1 MLTVIKSLAL
11 FFQIMF
17 LFIGCIFLYVDKNTP
32 DLDLISE
39 SELQQPI
46 RIYSKDGK
54 LIGFFGIE
62 RRELISFEQIPENLK
77 NAVLA
82 AEDKDYFNHSGV
94 KISSL
99 VRALLGELTGTP
111 SGGGGTISMQVVRS
125 YLLST
130 ERTYERKLKEI
141 YLAWR
146 LEEFMSKEEILQL
159 YFNKTFL
166 GNRNYGFKAAYD
178 YYFGKYFNEIS
189 IADSATLAAILQRP
203 STINPKKDPAKTK
216 KRRNLILKRMFEED
230 LISSNQYQ
238 QSILENVDSKTYPPI
253 LELEAPHFSESIRKR
268 VLQIYGSDA
277 FKLGLNV
284 YTTLDSEMQINAINS
299 VNENLFR
306 YQQNAKENNLNEN
319 GTPVEAAFIAM
330 DYTSGEIKAYV
341 GGNNFQGSKFDR
353 VTAKLMPGSTIKP
366 FIYSCA
372 FENGLRPA
380 TVVVDGPI
388 IVKDELLEDYWR
400 PKNNSGNFH
409 GPVRLRESLIESL
422 NSVSIKLTDMLGF
435 EKMNNCFDR
444 YGFSSSMDIKDLSGA
459 LGNGL
464 ISPYE
469 LAQTF
474 SIFPNS
480 GTLVDFFMIEKITNR
495 KGEVYFQNTSKGNK
509 ERLGEEIAFITR
521 EILKEGLDR
530 FLKFRNLNLVIE
542 NAGGKTG
549 TTNDARDT
557 WFVGYAENIIASSW
571 VGKDDGSTLGD
582 EQFGSSNA
590 LPIWL
595 DFMNNSIDLLDETT
609 FVIPE
614 DITLVRIDK
623 NTGKVASTFD
633 NAIFEY
639 FLDDDLKD
647 ILNQL

>member
-11 FFQIMF
+11 FFQII
-17 LFIGCIFLYVDKNTP
+17 LVFIGCIFLYVDKNTSS
-32 DLDLISE
+32 LDLVSE
-39 SELQQPI
+39 SELQKPI

-54 LIGFFGIE
+54 LIGYFGIE

-99 VRALLGELTGTP
+99 VRALLGELTGSP

-125 YLLST
+125 YMLST

-146 LEEFMSKEEILQL
+146 LEELMSKEEILQL

-178 YYFGKYFNEIS
+178 YYFGKNFDEIS
-189 IADSATLAAILQRP
+189 VADSATLAAILQRP
-203 STINPKKDPAKTK
+203 SAINPKKDSAKTK

-253 LELEAPHFSESIRKR
+253 LELEAPHFSESIRKK
-268 VLQIYGSDA
+268 VLEIYGNDA

-284 YTTLDSEMQINAINS
+284 YTTLDSKMQINALNS
-299 VNENLFR
+299 VNANLFK

-319 GTPVEAAFIAM
+319 GTSAEAAFIAM
-330 DYTSGEIKAYV
+330 DYISGEIKAYV
-341 GGNNFQGSKFDR
+341 GGNNFKDSKFDR

-435 EKMNNCFDR
+435 EQMNNCFDK

-480 GTLVDFFMIEKITNR
+480 GATVDFFMIEKITNS
-495 KGEVYFQNTSKGNK
+495 KGEVYFQNTLKGNK

-530 FLKFRNLNLVIE
+530 FLKFRNLNLDIE

-582 EQFGSSNA
+582 DQFGSSNA

-595 DFMNNSIDLLDETT
+595 DFMNNSIDLLNETT

-623 NTGKVASTFD
+623 NTGKVTSTFD

-639 FLDDDLKD
+639 FLDDDLED
-647 ILNQL
+647 ILN

>member
-17 LFIGCIFLYVDKNTP
+17 IFIGCIFLYVDKNTP
-32 DLDLISE
+32 NLDLISE

-99 VRALLGELTGTP
+99 VRALLGELTGSP

-178 YYFGKYFNEIS
+178 YYFGKNFNEIS

-203 STINPKKDPAKTK
+203 SAINPKKDPVKTK

-230 LISSNQYQ
+230 LISSDQYQ
-238 QSILENVDSKTYPPI
+238 QSILENIDSKTYPPI
-253 LELEAPHFSESIRKR
+253 LELEAPHFSESIRKK

-341 GGNNFQGSKFDR
+341 GGNNFQDSKFDR

-435 EKMNNCFDR
+435 EKMNSCFDR

-480 GTLVDFFMIEKITNR
+480 GTSVDFFMIEKITNR

-509 ERLGEEIAFITR
+509 ERLGKEIAFITR

-647 ILNQL
+647 ILN

>member
-17 LFIGCIFLYVDKNTP
+17 IFIGCIFLYVDKNTP
-32 DLDLISE
+32 NPDLISE

-99 VRALLGELTGTP
+99 VRALLGELTGSP

-125 YLLST
+125 YLLSS

-178 YYFGKYFNEIS
+178 YYFGKNFNEIS

-203 STINPKKDPAKTK
+203 SAINPKKDPAKTR

-238 QSILENVDSKTYPPI
+238 QSILENIDSKTYPPI
-253 LELEAPHFSESIRKR
+253 LELEAPHFSESIRKK

-341 GGNNFQGSKFDR
+341 GGNNFQDSKFDR

-435 EKMNNCFDR
+435 EKMNSCFDR

-480 GTLVDFFMIEKITNR
+480 GTSVDFFMIEKITNR

-509 ERLGEEIAFITR
+509 ERLVEEIAFITR

-647 ILNQL
+647 ILN

>member
-17 LFIGCIFLYVDKNTP
+17 LFISCIFLYVDKNTP
-32 DLDLISE
+32 NLDLISE

-99 VRALLGELTGTP
+99 VRALLGELTGSP

-178 YYFGKYFNEIS
+178 YYFGKNFNEIS

-203 STINPKKDPAKTK
+203 SAINPKKDPAKTK

-253 LELEAPHFSESIRKR
+253 LELEAPHFSESIRKK

-341 GGNNFQGSKFDR
+341 GGNNFQDSKFDR

-435 EKMNNCFDR
+435 EKMNSCFDR

-480 GTLVDFFMIEKITNR
+480 GTSVDFFMIEKITNR
-495 KGEVYFQNTSKGNK
+495 KGEVYFHNISKGNK

-647 ILNQL
+647 ILN

>member
-17 LFIGCIFLYVDKNTP
+17 IFIGCIFLYVDKNTP
-32 DLDLISE
+32 NLDLISE

-99 VRALLGELTGTP
+99 VRALLGELTGSP

-178 YYFGKYFNEIS
+178 YYFGKNFNEIS

-203 STINPKKDPAKTK
+203 SAINPKKDPAKTK
-216 KRRNLILKRMFEED
+216 KRRNLILKRMFEEN

-238 QSILENVDSKTYPPI
+238 LSILENIDSKTYPPI
-253 LELEAPHFSESIRKR
+253 LELEAPHFSESIRKK

-341 GGNNFQGSKFDR
+341 GGNNFQDSKFDR

-435 EKMNNCFDR
+435 EKMNSCFDR

-480 GTLVDFFMIEKITNR
+480 GTSVDFFMIEKITNR

-509 ERLGEEIAFITR
+509 ERLGKEIAFITR

-647 ILNQL
+647 ILN

>member
-32 DLDLISE
+32 NLDLISE

-99 VRALLGELTGTP
+99 VRALLGELTGSP

-178 YYFGKYFNEIS
+178 YYFGKNFDEIS
-189 IADSATLAAILQRP
+189 IADSAILAAILQRP

-238 QSILENVDSKTYPPI
+238 QSILENVGSKTYPPI
-253 LELEAPHFSESIRKR
+253 LELEAPHFSESIRKK

-341 GGNNFQGSKFDR
+341 GGNNFQDSKFDR

-435 EKMNNCFDR
+435 EKMNSCFDR

-480 GTLVDFFMIEKITNR
+480 GTSVDFFMIEKITNR

-509 ERLGEEIAFITR
+509 ERLGKEIAFITR

-647 ILNQL
+647 IIN

>member
-17 LFIGCIFLYVDKNTP
+17 IFIGCIFLYVDKNTP
-32 DLDLISE
+32 NLDLISE

-46 RIYSKDGK
+46 KIYSKDGK

-99 VRALLGELTGTP
+99 VRALLGELTGSP

-178 YYFGKYFNEIS
+178 YYFGKNFNEIS

-203 STINPKKDPAKTK
+203 SAINPKKDPAKTK

-230 LISSNQYQ
+230 IISSNQYQ
-238 QSILENVDSKTYPPI
+238 QSILENIDSKTYPPI
-253 LELEAPHFSESIRKR
+253 LELEAPHFSESIRKK

-341 GGNNFQGSKFDR
+341 GGNNFQDSKFDR

-435 EKMNNCFDR
+435 EKMNSCFDR

-480 GTLVDFFMIEKITNR
+480 GTSVDFFMIEKITNR

-647 ILNQL
+647 ILN

>member
-32 DLDLISE
+32 NLDLISE

-46 RIYSKDGK
+46 KIYSKDGK

-99 VRALLGELTGTP
+99 VRALLGELTGSP

-178 YYFGKYFNEIS
+178 YYFGKNFNEIS

-203 STINPKKDPAKTK
+203 SAINPKKDPAKTK

-238 QSILENVDSKTYPPI
+238 QSILENIDSKTYPPI
-253 LELEAPHFSESIRKR
+253 LELEAPHFSESIRKK

-341 GGNNFQGSKFDR
+341 GGNNFQDSKFDR

-435 EKMNNCFDR
+435 EKMNSCFDR

-469 LAQTF
+469 LAQNF

-480 GTLVDFFMIEKITNR
+480 GTSVDFFMIEKITNR

-509 ERLGEEIAFITR
+509 ERLGKEIAFITR

-582 EQFGSSNA
+582 DQFGSSNA

-647 ILNQL
+647 ILN

>member
-11 FFQIMF
+11 FFQII
-17 LFIGCIFLYVDKNTP
+17 LVFIGCIFLYVDKNTSS
-32 DLDLISE
+32 LDLVSE
-39 SELQQPI
+39 SELQKPI

-54 LIGFFGIE
+54 LIGYFGIE

-99 VRALLGELTGTP
+99 VRALLGELTGSP

-125 YLLST
+125 YMLST

-146 LEEFMSKEEILQL
+146 LEELMSKEEILQL

-178 YYFGKYFNEIS
+178 YYFGKNFDEIS
-189 IADSATLAAILQRP
+189 VADSATLAAILQRP
-203 STINPKKDPAKTK
+203 SAINPKKDSAKTK

-253 LELEAPHFSESIRKR
+253 LELEAPHFSESIRKK
-268 VLQIYGSDA
+268 VLEIYGNDA

-284 YTTLDSEMQINAINS
+284 YTTLDSKMQINALNS
-299 VNENLFR
+299 VNANLFK

-319 GTPVEAAFIAM
+319 GTSVEAAFIAM
-330 DYTSGEIKAYV
+330 DYISGEIKAYV
-341 GGNNFQGSKFDR
+341 GGNNFKDSKFDR

-435 EKMNNCFDR
+435 EQMNNCFDK
-444 YGFSSSMDIKDLSGA
+444 YGFSSSMDIEDLSGA

-480 GTLVDFFMIEKITNR
+480 GATVDFFMIEKITNS
-495 KGEVYFQNTSKGNK
+495 KGEVYFQNTLKGNK

-530 FLKFRNLNLVIE
+530 FLKFRNLNLDIE

-582 EQFGSSNA
+582 DQFGSSNA

-623 NTGKVASTFD
+623 NTGKVTSTFD

-639 FLDDDLKD
+639 FLDDDLED
-647 ILNQL
+647 ILN

>member
-17 LFIGCIFLYVDKNTP
+17 IFIGCIFLYVDKNTP
-32 DLDLISE
+32 NLDLISE

-99 VRALLGELTGTP
+99 VRALLGELTGSP

-178 YYFGKYFNEIS
+178 YYFGKNFDEIS

-253 LELEAPHFSESIRKR
+253 LELEAPHFSESIRKK

-341 GGNNFQGSKFDR
+341 GGNNFQDSKFDR

-435 EKMNNCFDR
+435 EKMNSCFDR

-480 GTLVDFFMIEKITNR
+480 GTSVDFFMIEKITNR

-509 ERLGEEIAFITR
+509 ERLVEEIAFITR

-647 ILNQL
+647 ILN

>member
-32 DLDLISE
+32 NLDLISE

-99 VRALLGELTGTP
+99 VRALLGELTGSP

-178 YYFGKYFNEIS
+178 YYFGKNFNEIS

-203 STINPKKDPAKTK
+203 SAINPKKDPAKTK

-253 LELEAPHFSESIRKR
+253 LELEAPHFSESIRKK

-341 GGNNFQGSKFDR
+341 GGNNFQDSKFDR

-435 EKMNNCFDR
+435 EKMNSCFDR
-444 YGFSSSMDIKDLSGA
+444 YGFSSSMDIKDLSGV

-480 GTLVDFFMIEKITNR
+480 GTSVDFFMIEKITNR
-495 KGEVYFQNTSKGNK
+495 KGEVYFHNISKGNK

-647 ILNQL
+647 ILN

>member
-17 LFIGCIFLYVDKNTP
+17 IFIGCIFLYVDKNTP
-32 DLDLISE
+32 NLDLISE

-99 VRALLGELTGTP
+99 VRALLGELTGSP

-178 YYFGKYFNEIS
+178 YYFGKNFNEIS

-203 STINPKKDPAKTK
+203 SAINPKKDPAKTK

-238 QSILENVDSKTYPPI
+238 QSILENIDSKTYPPI
-253 LELEAPHFSESIRKR
+253 LELEAPHFSESIRKK

-306 YQQNAKENNLNEN
+306 YQKNAKENNLNEN

-341 GGNNFQGSKFDR
+341 GGNNFQDSKFDR

-435 EKMNNCFDR
+435 EKMNSCFDR

-480 GTLVDFFMIEKITNR
+480 GTSVDFFMIEKITNR

-509 ERLGEEIAFITR
+509 ERLGKEIAFITR

-647 ILNQL
+647 ILN

>member
-17 LFIGCIFLYVDKNTP
+17 IFIGCIFLYVDKNTP
-32 DLDLISE
+32 NLDLISE

-99 VRALLGELTGTP
+99 VRALLGELTGSP

-166 GNRNYGFKAAYD
+166 GNRNYGFKSAYD
-178 YYFGKYFNEIS
+178 YYFGKNFNEIS
-189 IADSATLAAILQRP
+189 IAESATLAAILQRP

-253 LELEAPHFSESIRKR
+253 LELEAPHFSESIRKK

-341 GGNNFQGSKFDR
+341 GGNNFQDSKFDR

-435 EKMNNCFDR
+435 KKMNSCFDR
-444 YGFSSSMDIKDLSGA
+444 YGLSSSMDIKDLSGA

-480 GTLVDFFMIEKITNR
+480 GISVDFFMIEKITNR
-495 KGEVYFQNTSKGNK
+495 KGEVYFQNTSKENK

-623 NTGKVASTFD
+623 KTGKVASTFD

-647 ILNQL
+647 IIN

>member
-17 LFIGCIFLYVDKNTP
+17 IFIGCIFLYVDKNTP
-32 DLDLISE
+32 NLDLISE

-99 VRALLGELTGTP
+99 VRALLGELTGSP

-178 YYFGKYFNEIS
+178 YYFGKNFNEIS

-203 STINPKKDPAKTK
+203 SAINPKKDPAKTK
-216 KRRNLILKRMFEED
+216 KRRNLILKRMFEEN
-230 LISSNQYQ
+230 LISPNQYQ
-238 QSILENVDSKTYPPI
+238 QSILENIDSKTYPPI
-253 LELEAPHFSESIRKR
+253 LELEAPHFSESIRKK

-341 GGNNFQGSKFDR
+341 GGNNFQDSKFDR

-435 EKMNNCFDR
+435 EKMNSCFDR

-480 GTLVDFFMIEKITNR
+480 GTSVDFFMIEKITNR

-509 ERLGEEIAFITR
+509 ERLGKEIAFITR

-647 ILNQL
+647 ILN

>member
-17 LFIGCIFLYVDKNTP
+17 IFIGCIFLYVDKNTP
-32 DLDLISE
+32 NLDLISE

-54 LIGFFGIE
+54 LIGFFGTE
-62 RRELISFEQIPENLK
+62 RRELISFEQIPENLQ

-99 VRALLGELTGTP
+99 VRALLGELTGSP

-166 GNRNYGFKAAYD
+166 GNRNYGFKSAYD
-178 YYFGKYFNEIS
+178 YYFGKNFNEIS
-189 IADSATLAAILQRP
+189 IAESATLAAILQRP

-253 LELEAPHFSESIRKR
+253 LELEAPHFSESIRKK

-306 YQQNAKENNLNEN
+306 YQQNARENNLNEN

-341 GGNNFQGSKFDR
+341 GGNNFQDSKFDR

-435 EKMNNCFDR
+435 EKMNSCFDR

-480 GTLVDFFMIEKITNR
+480 GTSVDFFMIEKITNR
-495 KGEVYFQNTSKGNK
+495 KGEVYFHNISKENK

-647 ILNQL
+647 ILN

>member
-32 DLDLISE
+32 NLDLISE

-62 RRELISFEQIPENLK
+62 RRELITFEQIPENLK

-99 VRALLGELTGTP
+99 VRALLGELTGSP

-178 YYFGKYFNEIS
+178 YYFGKNFNEIS

-203 STINPKKDPAKTK
+203 SAINPKKDPAKTK

-253 LELEAPHFSESIRKR
+253 LELEAPHFSESIRKK

-341 GGNNFQGSKFDR
+341 GGNNFQDSKFDR

-435 EKMNNCFDR
+435 EKMNSCFDR

-480 GTLVDFFMIEKITNR
+480 GTSVDFFMIEKITNR

-509 ERLGEEIAFITR
+509 ERLGKEIAFITR

-647 ILNQL
+647 IIN

>member
-17 LFIGCIFLYVDKNTP
+17 IFIGCIFLYVDKNTP
-32 DLDLISE
+32 NLDLISE

-99 VRALLGELTGTP
+99 VRALLGELTGSP

-178 YYFGKYFNEIS
+178 YYFGKNFNEIS

-203 STINPKKDPAKTK
+203 SAINPKKDPAKTK

-238 QSILENVDSKTYPPI
+238 LSILENIDSKTYPPI
-253 LELEAPHFSESIRKR
+253 LELEAPHFSESIRKK

-341 GGNNFQGSKFDR
+341 GGNNFQDSKFDR

-435 EKMNNCFDR
+435 EKMNSCFDR

-480 GTLVDFFMIEKITNR
+480 GTSVDFFMIEKITNR

-647 ILNQL
+647 ILN

>member
-17 LFIGCIFLYVDKNTP
+17 LFISCIFLYVDKNTP
-32 DLDLISE
+32 NLDLISE

-82 AEDKDYFNHSGV
+82 AEDNDYFNHSGV

-99 VRALLGELTGTP
+99 VRALLGELTGSP

-178 YYFGKYFNEIS
+178 YYFGKNFNEIS

-203 STINPKKDPAKTK
+203 SAINPKKDPAKTK

-253 LELEAPHFSESIRKR
+253 LELEAPHFSESIRKK

-341 GGNNFQGSKFDR
+341 GGNNFQDSKFDR

-388 IVKDELLEDYWR
+388 IIKDELLEDYWR

-435 EKMNNCFDR
+435 EKMNSCFDR

-469 LAQTF
+469 LAQNF

-480 GTLVDFFMIEKITNR
+480 GTSVDFFMIEKITNR
-495 KGEVYFQNTSKGNK
+495 KGEVYFHNISKGNK

-549 TTNDARDT
+549 TTNNARDT

-647 ILNQL
+647 ILN

>member
-17 LFIGCIFLYVDKNTP
+17 IFIGCIFLYVDKNTP
-32 DLDLISE
+32 NLDLISE

-62 RRELISFEQIPENLK
+62 RRELISFKQIPENLK

-99 VRALLGELTGTP
+99 VRALLGELTGSP

-178 YYFGKYFNEIS
+178 YYFGKNFNEIS

-203 STINPKKDPAKTK
+203 SAINPKKDPAKTK

-238 QSILENVDSKTYPPI
+238 QSILENIDSKTYPPI
-253 LELEAPHFSESIRKR
+253 LELEAPHFSESIRKK

-306 YQQNAKENNLNEN
+306 YQQNVKENNLNEN

-341 GGNNFQGSKFDR
+341 GGNNFQDSKFDR

-435 EKMNNCFDR
+435 EKMNSCFDR

-480 GTLVDFFMIEKITNR
+480 GTSVDFFMIEKITNR

-647 ILNQL
+647 ILN

>member
-32 DLDLISE
+32 NLDLISE

-99 VRALLGELTGTP
+99 VRALLGELTGSP

-178 YYFGKYFNEIS
+178 YYFGKNFNEIS

-203 STINPKKDPAKTK
+203 SAINPKKDPAKTK

-238 QSILENVDSKTYPPI
+238 QSILENIDSKTYPPI
-253 LELEAPHFSESIRKR
+253 LELEAPHFSESIRKK

-341 GGNNFQGSKFDR
+341 GGNNFQDSKFDR

-435 EKMNNCFDR
+435 EKMNSCFDR

-480 GTLVDFFMIEKITNR
+480 GTSVDFFMIEKITNR

-509 ERLGEEIAFITR
+509 ERLGKEIAFITR

-549 TTNDARDT
+549 TTNNARDT

-647 ILNQL
+647 ILN

>member
-32 DLDLISE
+32 NLDLISE

-99 VRALLGELTGTP
+99 VRALLGELTGSP

-178 YYFGKYFNEIS
+178 YYFGKNFDEIS
-189 IADSATLAAILQRP
+189 IADSAILAAILQRP

-238 QSILENVDSKTYPPI
+238 QSILENVGSKTYPPI
-253 LELEAPHFSESIRKR
+253 LELEAPHFSESIRKK

-341 GGNNFQGSKFDR
+341 GGNNFQDSKFDR

-435 EKMNNCFDR
+435 EKMNSCFDR

-480 GTLVDFFMIEKITNR
+480 GATVDFFMIEKITNR
-495 KGEVYFQNTSKGNK
+495 KGKVYFQHTLKGNK

-582 EQFGSSNA
+582 DQFGSSNA

-595 DFMNNSIDLLDETT
+595 NFMNNSIDLLDETT
-609 FVIPE
+609 FIIPE

-623 NTGKVASTFD
+623 NTGKVTNTFD

-647 ILNQL
+647 ILN

>member
-11 FFQIMF
+11 FFQII
-17 LFIGCIFLYVDKNTP
+17 LVFIGCIFLYVDKNTSS
-32 DLDLISE
+32 LDLVSE
-39 SELQQPI
+39 SELQKPI

-54 LIGFFGIE
+54 LIGYFGIE

-99 VRALLGELTGTP
+99 VRALLGELTGSP

-125 YLLST
+125 YMLST
-130 ERTYERKLKEI
+130 DRTYERKLKEI

-178 YYFGKYFNEIS
+178 YYFGKNFDEIS
-189 IADSATLAAILQRP
+189 VADSATLAAILQRP
-203 STINPKKDPAKTK
+203 SAINPKKDSAKTK

-253 LELEAPHFSESIRKR
+253 LELEAPHFSESIRKK
-268 VLQIYGSDA
+268 VLEIYGNDA

-284 YTTLDSEMQINAINS
+284 YTTLDSKMQINALNS
-299 VNENLFR
+299 VNANLFK

-319 GTPVEAAFIAM
+319 GTSVEAAFIAM
-330 DYTSGEIKAYV
+330 DYISGEIKAYV
-341 GGNNFQGSKFDR
+341 GGNNFKDSKFDR

-435 EKMNNCFDR
+435 EQMNNCFDK

-480 GTLVDFFMIEKITNR
+480 GATVDFFMIEKITNR
-495 KGEVYFQNTSKGNK
+495 KGEVYFQNTLKGNK

-530 FLKFRNLNLVIE
+530 FLKFRNLNLDIE

-582 EQFGSSNA
+582 DQFGSSNA

-595 DFMNNSIDLLDETT
+595 DFMNNSIDLLNETT

-623 NTGKVASTFD
+623 NTGKVTSTFD

-639 FLDDDLKD
+639 FLDDDLED
-647 ILNQL
+647 ILN

>member
-32 DLDLISE
+32 NLDLISE

-99 VRALLGELTGTP
+99 VRALLGELTGSP

-178 YYFGKYFNEIS
+178 YYFGKNFDEIS
-189 IADSATLAAILQRP
+189 IADSAILAAILQRP

-238 QSILENVDSKTYPPI
+238 QSILENVGSKTYPPI
-253 LELEAPHFSESIRKR
+253 LELEAPHFSESIRKK

-341 GGNNFQGSKFDR
+341 GGNNFQDSKFDR

-435 EKMNNCFDR
+435 EKMNSCFDR

-480 GTLVDFFMIEKITNR
+480 GATVDFFMIEKITNR
-495 KGEVYFQNTSKGNK
+495 KGKVYFQHTLKGNK
-509 ERLGEEIAFITR
+509 ERLGEEIAFMTR

-582 EQFGSSNA
+582 DQFGSSNA

-595 DFMNNSIDLLDETT
+595 NFMNNSIDLLDETT
-609 FVIPE
+609 FIIPE

-623 NTGKVASTFD
+623 NTGKVTNTFD

-647 ILNQL
+647 ILN

>member
-17 LFIGCIFLYVDKNTP
+17 IFIGCIFLYVDKNTP
-32 DLDLISE
+32 NLDLISE

-99 VRALLGELTGTP
+99 VRALLGELTGSP

-178 YYFGKYFNEIS
+178 YYFGKNFNEIS

-203 STINPKKDPAKTK
+203 SAINPKKDPAKTK

-238 QSILENVDSKTYPPI
+238 LSILENIDSKTYPPI
-253 LELEAPHFSESIRKR
+253 LELEAPHFSESIRKK

-341 GGNNFQGSKFDR
+341 GGNNFQDSKFDR

-435 EKMNNCFDR
+435 EKMNSCFDR

-480 GTLVDFFMIEKITNR
+480 GTSVDFFMIEKITNR

-509 ERLGEEIAFITR
+509 ERLGKEIAFITR

-647 ILNQL
+647 ILN

>member
-17 LFIGCIFLYVDKNTP
+17 IFIGCIFLYVDKNTP
-32 DLDLISE
+32 NLDLISE

-99 VRALLGELTGTP
+99 VRALLGELTGSP

-178 YYFGKYFNEIS
+178 YYFGKNFNEIS

-203 STINPKKDPAKTK
+203 SAINPKKDPAKTK

-238 QSILENVDSKTYPPI
+238 QSILENIDSKTYPPI
-253 LELEAPHFSESIRKR
+253 LELEAPHFSESIRKK

-341 GGNNFQGSKFDR
+341 GGNNFQDSKFDR

-435 EKMNNCFDR
+435 EKMNSCFDR

-480 GTLVDFFMIEKITNR
+480 GTSVDFFMIEKITNR

-509 ERLGEEIAFITR
+509 ERLGKEIAFITR

-623 NTGKVASTFD
+623 NTGKVTSTFD

-647 ILNQL
+647 ILN

>member
-32 DLDLISE
+32 NLDLISE

-99 VRALLGELTGTP
+99 VRALLGELTGSP

-178 YYFGKYFNEIS
+178 YYFGKNFNEIS

-203 STINPKKDPAKTK
+203 SAINPKKDPVKTK

-230 LISSNQYQ
+230 LISSDQYQ
-238 QSILENVDSKTYPPI
+238 QSILENIDSKTYPPI
-253 LELEAPHFSESIRKR
+253 LELEAPHFSESIRKK

-341 GGNNFQGSKFDR
+341 GGNNFQDSKFDR

-435 EKMNNCFDR
+435 EKMNSCFDR

-480 GTLVDFFMIEKITNR
+480 GTSVDFFMIEKITNR

-509 ERLGEEIAFITR
+509 ERLGKEIAFITR

-647 ILNQL
+647 ILN

>member
-32 DLDLISE
+32 NLDLISE

-99 VRALLGELTGTP
+99 VRALLGELTGSP

-178 YYFGKYFNEIS
+178 YYFGKNFNEIS

-203 STINPKKDPAKTK
+203 SAINPKKDPAKTK

-253 LELEAPHFSESIRKR
+253 LELEAPHFSESIRKK

-299 VNENLFR
+299 VNENLLR

-341 GGNNFQGSKFDR
+341 GGNNFQDSKFDR

-435 EKMNNCFDR
+435 EKMNSCFDR

-480 GTLVDFFMIEKITNR
+480 GTSVDFFMIEKITNR

-509 ERLGEEIAFITR
+509 ERLGKEIAFITR

-647 ILNQL
+647 ILN

>member
-11 FFQIMF
+11 FFQII
-17 LFIGCIFLYVDKNTP
+17 LVFIGCIFLYVDKNTSS
-32 DLDLISE
+32 LDLVSE
-39 SELQQPI
+39 SELQKPI

-54 LIGFFGIE
+54 LIGYFGIE

-99 VRALLGELTGTP
+99 VRALLGELTGSP

-125 YLLST
+125 YMLST

-146 LEEFMSKEEILQL
+146 LEELMSKEEILQL

-178 YYFGKYFNEIS
+178 YYFGKNFDEIS
-189 IADSATLAAILQRP
+189 VADSATLAAILQRP
-203 STINPKKDPAKTK
+203 SAINPKKDSAKTK

-253 LELEAPHFSESIRKR
+253 LELEAPHFSESIRKK
-268 VLQIYGSDA
+268 VLEIYGNDA

-284 YTTLDSEMQINAINS
+284 YTTLDSKMQINALNS
-299 VNENLFR
+299 VNANLFK

-319 GTPVEAAFIAM
+319 GTSVEAAFIAM
-330 DYTSGEIKAYV
+330 DYISGEIKAYV
-341 GGNNFQGSKFDR
+341 GGNNFKDSKFDR

-435 EKMNNCFDR
+435 EQMNNCFDK
-444 YGFSSSMDIKDLSGA
+444 YGFSSSMDIEDLSGA

-480 GTLVDFFMIEKITNR
+480 GATVDFFMIEKITNS
-495 KGEVYFQNTSKGNK
+495 KGEVYFQNTLKGNK

-530 FLKFRNLNLVIE
+530 FLKFRNLNLVIQ

-549 TTNDARDT
+549 TTNNARDT

-582 EQFGSSNA
+582 DQFGSSNA

-623 NTGKVASTFD
+623 NTGKVTSTFD

-639 FLDDDLKD
+639 FLDDDLED
-647 ILNQL
+647 ILN

>member
-1 MLTVIKSLAL
+1 MLSVIKSLAL

-17 LFIGCIFLYVDKNTP
+17 IFIGCIFLYVDKNTP
-32 DLDLISE
+32 NPDLISE

-99 VRALLGELTGTP
+99 VRALLGELTGSP

-178 YYFGKYFNEIS
+178 YYFGKNFNEIS

-238 QSILENVDSKTYPPI
+238 QSILENIDSKTYPPI
-253 LELEAPHFSESIRKR
+253 LELEAPHFSESIRKK

-284 YTTLDSEMQINAINS
+284 YTTLDSEMQINALNS
-299 VNENLFR
+299 VSENLFR

-341 GGNNFQGSKFDR
+341 GGNNFQDSKFDR

-435 EKMNNCFDR
+435 EKMNSCFDR

-469 LAQTF
+469 LAKTF

-480 GTLVDFFMIEKITNR
+480 GTSVDFFMIEKITNR

-509 ERLGEEIAFITR
+509 ERLGKEIAFITR

-582 EQFGSSNA
+582 DQFGSSNA

-647 ILNQL
+647 ILN

>member
-17 LFIGCIFLYVDKNTP
+17 IFIGCIFLYVDKNTP
-32 DLDLISE
+32 NLDLISE

-99 VRALLGELTGTP
+99 VRALLGELTGSP

-178 YYFGKYFNEIS
+178 YYFGKNFNEIS

-203 STINPKKDPAKTK
+203 SAINPKKDPAKTK

-238 QSILENVDSKTYPPI
+238 QSILENIDSKTYPPI
-253 LELEAPHFSESIRKR
+253 LELEAPHFSESIRKK

-284 YTTLDSEMQINAINS
+284 YTTLDSEMQTNAINS

-341 GGNNFQGSKFDR
+341 GGNNFQDSKFDR

-435 EKMNNCFDR
+435 EKMNSCFDR

-480 GTLVDFFMIEKITNR
+480 GTSVDFFMIEKITNR

-509 ERLGEEIAFITR
+509 ERLGKEIAFITR

-647 ILNQL
+647 ILN

>member
-17 LFIGCIFLYVDKNTP
+17 IFIGCIFLYVDKNTP
-32 DLDLISE
+32 NLDLISE

-99 VRALLGELTGTP
+99 VRALLGELTGSP

-178 YYFGKYFNEIS
+178 YYFGKNFNEIS

-203 STINPKKDPAKTK
+203 SAINPKKDPAKTK

-253 LELEAPHFSESIRKR
+253 LELEAPHFSESIRKK

-341 GGNNFQGSKFDR
+341 GGNNFQDSKFDR

-388 IVKDELLEDYWR
+388 IIKDELLEDYWR

-435 EKMNNCFDR
+435 EKMNSCFDR

-480 GTLVDFFMIEKITNR
+480 GTSVDFFMIEKITNR

-509 ERLGEEIAFITR
+509 ERLGKEIAFITR

-647 ILNQL
+647 ILN

>member
-17 LFIGCIFLYVDKNTP
+17 IFIGCIFLYVDKNTP
-32 DLDLISE
+32 NLDLISE

-99 VRALLGELTGTP
+99 VRALLGELTGSP

-178 YYFGKYFNEIS
+178 YYFGRNFNEIS

-203 STINPKKDPAKTK
+203 SAINPKKDPAKTK

-238 QSILENVDSKTYPPI
+238 QSILESVDSKTYPPI
-253 LELEAPHFSESIRKR
+253 LELEAPHFSESIRKK

-341 GGNNFQGSKFDR
+341 GGNNFQDSKFDR

-435 EKMNNCFDR
+435 EKMNSCFDR

-480 GTLVDFFMIEKITNR
+480 GTSVDFFMIEKITNR

-509 ERLGEEIAFITR
+509 ERLGKEIAFITR

-614 DITLVRIDK
+614 DITLIRIDK
-623 NTGKVASTFD
+623 NTGKVTNTFD

-647 ILNQL
+647 ILN

>member
-17 LFIGCIFLYVDKNTP
+17 IFIGCIFLYVDKNTP
-32 DLDLISE
+32 NLDLISE

-99 VRALLGELTGTP
+99 VRALLGELTGSP

-178 YYFGKYFNEIS
+178 YYFGKNFNEIS

-238 QSILENVDSKTYPPI
+238 QSILENIDSKTYPPI
-253 LELEAPHFSESIRKR
+253 LELEAPHFSESIRKK

-341 GGNNFQGSKFDR
+341 GGNNFQDSKFDR

-435 EKMNNCFDR
+435 EKMNSCFDR

-480 GTLVDFFMIEKITNR
+480 GTSVDFFMIEKITNR
-495 KGEVYFQNTSKGNK
+495 KGEVYFHNISKGNK

-647 ILNQL
+647 ILN

>member
-11 FFQIMF
+11 FFQIIIVF
-17 LFIGCIFLYVDKNTP
+17 VGCIFLYVDKNTP
-32 DLDLISE
+32 NLDLISE

-99 VRALLGELTGTP
+99 VRALLGELTGSP

-146 LEEFMSKEEILQL
+146 LEEFISKEEILQL

-178 YYFGKYFNEIS
+178 YYFGKNFDEIS
-189 IADSATLAAILQRP
+189 VADSATLAAILQRP
-203 STINPKKDPAKTK
+203 SAINPKKDSAKTK

-230 LISSNQYQ
+230 LISSIQYQ
-238 QSILENVDSKTYPPI
+238 ESILENVDSKTYPPI
-253 LELEAPHFSESIRKR
+253 LELEAPHFSESIRKK
-268 VLQIYGSDA
+268 VLQIYGNDA

-284 YTTLDSEMQINAINS
+284 YTTLDSKMQINALNS
-299 VNENLFR
+299 VNENLFK

-330 DYTSGEIKAYV
+330 DYISGEIKAYV
-341 GGNNFQGSKFDR
+341 GGSNFKDSKFDR

-380 TVVVDGPI
+380 TIVVDGPI
-388 IVKDELLEDYWR
+388 IIKDELLEDYWR

-435 EKMNNCFDR
+435 EKMNSCFDK
-444 YGFSSSMDIKDLSGA
+444 YGFSSSMDIEDLSGA

-480 GTLVDFFMIEKITNR
+480 GATADFFMIEKITNR
-495 KGEVYFQNTSKGNK
+495 KGEVYFQKTLKGNK

-530 FLKFRNLNLVIE
+530 FLKFRNLNLVIK

-582 EQFGSSNA
+582 DQFGSSNA

-623 NTGKVASTFD
+623 NTGKVTSTFD

-639 FLDDDLKD
+639 FLDDDLED
-647 ILNQL
+647 ILN

>member
-32 DLDLISE
+32 NLDLISE

-99 VRALLGELTGTP
+99 VRALLGELTGSP

-178 YYFGKYFNEIS
+178 YYFGKNFDEIS
-189 IADSATLAAILQRP
+189 IADSAILAAILQRP

-238 QSILENVDSKTYPPI
+238 LSILENIDSKTYPPI
-253 LELEAPHFSESIRKR
+253 LELEAPHFSESIRKK

-341 GGNNFQGSKFDR
+341 GGNNFQDSKFDR

-435 EKMNNCFDR
+435 EKMNSCFDR

-480 GTLVDFFMIEKITNR
+480 GATVDFFMIEKITNR
-495 KGEVYFQNTSKGNK
+495 KGKVYFQHTLKGNK
-509 ERLGEEIAFITR
+509 ERLGEEIAFMTR

-582 EQFGSSNA
+582 DQFGSSNA

-609 FVIPE
+609 FIIPE

-623 NTGKVASTFD
+623 NTGKVTNTFD

-647 ILNQL
+647 ILN

>member
-17 LFIGCIFLYVDKNTP
+17 IFIGCIFLYVDKNTP
-32 DLDLISE
+32 NLDLISE

-99 VRALLGELTGTP
+99 VRALVGELTGSP

-178 YYFGKYFNEIS
+178 YYFGKNFNEIS

-203 STINPKKDPAKTK
+203 SAINPKKDPAKTK

-238 QSILENVDSKTYPPI
+238 LSILENIDSKTYPPI
-253 LELEAPHFSESIRKR
+253 LELEAPHFSESIRKK

-341 GGNNFQGSKFDR
+341 GGNNFQDSKFDR

-435 EKMNNCFDR
+435 EKMNSCFDR

-480 GTLVDFFMIEKITNR
+480 GTSVDFFMIEKITNR
-495 KGEVYFQNTSKGNK
+495 KGEVYFHNTSKGNK
-509 ERLGEEIAFITR
+509 ERLGKEIAFITR

-647 ILNQL
+647 ILN

>member
-32 DLDLISE
+32 NLDLISE
-39 SELQQPI
+39 SELDQPI
-46 RIYSKDGK
+46 KIYSRDGK

-178 YYFGKYFNEIS
+178 YYFGKNFNEIS

-238 QSILENVDSKTYPPI
+238 QSILESVDSKTYPPI
-253 LELEAPHFSESIRKR
+253 LELEAPHFSESIRKK

-341 GGNNFQGSKFDR
+341 GGNNFQDSKFDR

-388 IVKDELLEDYWR
+388 IIKDELLEDYWR

-435 EKMNNCFDR
+435 EKMNSCFDR

-469 LAQTF
+469 LAQNF

-480 GTLVDFFMIEKITNR
+480 GTSVDFFMIEKITNR

-549 TTNDARDT
+549 TTNNARDT

-647 ILNQL
+647 ILN

>member
-11 FFQIMF
+11 FFQIILVF
-17 LFIGCIFLYVDKNTP
+17 AGCIFLYVDKNTSS
-32 DLDLISE
+32 LDLVSE
-39 SELQQPI
+39 SELQKPI

-54 LIGFFGIE
+54 LIGYFGIE

-99 VRALLGELTGTP
+99 VRALLGELTGSP

-178 YYFGKYFNEIS
+178 YYFGKNFDEIS
-189 IADSATLAAILQRP
+189 VADSATLAAILQRP
-203 STINPKKDPAKTK
+203 SAINPKKDSAKTK

-253 LELEAPHFSESIRKR
+253 LELEAPHFSESIRKK
-268 VLQIYGSDA
+268 VLEIYGNDA

-284 YTTLDSEMQINAINS
+284 YTTLDSKMQINALNS
-299 VNENLFR
+299 VNENLFK

-330 DYTSGEIKAYV
+330 DYISGEIKAYV
-341 GGNNFQGSKFDR
+341 GGNNFKDSKFDR

-435 EKMNNCFDR
+435 EQMNNCFDK
-444 YGFSSSMDIKDLSGA
+444 YGFSSSMDIEDLSGA

-480 GTLVDFFMIEKITNR
+480 GATVDFFMIEKITNR
-495 KGEVYFQNTSKGNK
+495 KGEVYFQNTLKGNK

-530 FLKFRNLNLVIE
+530 FLKFRNLNLDIE

-582 EQFGSSNA
+582 DQFGSSNA

-623 NTGKVASTFD
+623 NTGKVTSTFD

-639 FLDDDLKD
+639 FLDDDLED
-647 ILNQL
+647 ILN

>member
-17 LFIGCIFLYVDKNTP
+17 IFIGCIFLYVDKNTP
-32 DLDLISE
+32 NLDLISE

-99 VRALLGELTGTP
+99 VRALLGELTGSP

-178 YYFGKYFNEIS
+178 YYFGKNFNEIS

-203 STINPKKDPAKTK
+203 SAINPKKDPAKTK

-253 LELEAPHFSESIRKR
+253 LELEAPHFSESIRKK

-341 GGNNFQGSKFDR
+341 GGNNFQDSKFDR

-435 EKMNNCFDR
+435 EKMNSCFDR

-469 LAQTF
+469 LAQIF

-480 GTLVDFFMIEKITNR
+480 GTSVDFFMIEKITNR
-495 KGEVYFQNTSKGNK
+495 KGEVYFHNISKGNK
-509 ERLGEEIAFITR
+509 ERLVEEIAFITR

-549 TTNDARDT
+549 TTNNARDT

-633 NAIFEY
+633 NTIFEY

-647 ILNQL
+647 ILN

>member
-32 DLDLISE
+32 NLDLISE

-46 RIYSKDGK
+46 KIYSKDGK

-82 AEDKDYFNHSGV
+82 AEDNDYFNHSGV

-99 VRALLGELTGTP
+99 VRALLGELTGSP

-178 YYFGKYFNEIS
+178 YYFGKNFNEIS

-203 STINPKKDPAKTK
+203 SAINPKKDPAKTK
-216 KRRNLILKRMFEED
+216 KRRNLILKRMFEEN

-238 QSILENVDSKTYPPI
+238 LSILENIDSKTYPPI
-253 LELEAPHFSESIRKR
+253 LELEAPHFSESIRKK

-341 GGNNFQGSKFDR
+341 GGNNFQDSKFDR

-435 EKMNNCFDR
+435 EKMNSCFDR

-480 GTLVDFFMIEKITNR
+480 GTSVDFFMIEKITNR

-509 ERLGEEIAFITR
+509 ERLGKEIAFITR

-647 ILNQL
+647 ILN